1 MIIHFLHTLLI
12 TLRTIQASIAATR
25 HIIPVN
31 GTNGNLNY
39 LRRPGITTNT
49 SDKLS
54 PEGEMYGFG
63 EKFRENRNLIHF
75 DDSIIY
81 HNCFQVI

>member
-1 MIIHFLHTLLI
+1 MIIMSINFLHTLLI

-39 LRRPGITTNT
+39 LRRPGTTTNT

-63 EKFRENRNLIHF
+63 EKFRENRKQYFNA
-75 DDSIIY
+75 SA
-81 HNCFQVI
+81 NNR